1 MLKLALSLMKISTIG
16 LGGGYG
22 MLPLMEEEL
31 VRKLKMLK
39 EEEFL
44 DIVAKAQSFPGPIA
58 VNTAI
63 LLGRMKAGI
72 LGSIICSISIVLP
85 PFLSIL
91 LIALMFEKV
100 EKYSIVRNFM
110 FGARL
115 GVTIIIINYSL
126 ELIKRIIKSR
136 VILGILI
143 AGAVVIVFLKISA
156 FLVFLIIASIVFFKA
171 TNREEKR

>member
-1 MLKLALSLMKISTIG
+1 MLKLALSLMKVSIMG

-22 MLPLMEEEL
+22 MLPLIEEEL
-31 VRKLKMLK
+31 VRKLKILK
-39 EEEFL
+39 EDEFL

-72 LGSIICSISIVLP
+72 LGTIICSISIVLP

-126 ELIKRIIKSR
+126 ELRKKMVKNR
-136 VILGILI
+136 VILVILI
-143 AGAVVIVFLKISA
+143 AGAVVIVFFKISA
-156 FLVFLIIASIVFFKA
+156 FLVFLVVATVVFFKV
-171 TNREEKR
+171 TNREEKQ

>member
-1 MLKLALSLMKISTIG
+1 MLKLALSLMKVSIMG

-22 MLPLMEEEL
+22 MLPLIEEEL
-31 VRKLKMLK
+31 VRKLKILK
-39 EEEFL
+39 EDEFL

-126 ELIKRIIKSR
+126 ELIKKMVKNR
-136 VILGILI
+136 VILVILI
-143 AGAVVIVFLKISA
+143 AGAVVIVFFKISA
-156 FLVFLIIASIVFFKA
+156 FLVFLVVATVVFFKV
-171 TNREEKR
+171 TNREEKQ